1 MSDEV
6 VKFVQEHSKS
16 KVTHNFVVTL
26 TKLAQNCRGD
36 LDKFVVGCEALGMLN
51 DDKTYLKTL
60 FIKLSNKNSLDPN
73 LCLSNKVELPRRKL
87 NLQLEYS
94 EEDDD
99 DDESLPIMP
108 QRAPRRPLKFKRIG
122 KDMAQRLREYDKE
135 PKKEKGTSV
144 MRTEPKRINKSVHI
158 ARPRGEPL
166 PQMQTY
172 ADDEIEQS
180 EGETSDSL
188 ISEDALSEDRE
199 WYNNDDDYGNAVA
212 SQEVSRDLN
221 FRPASEDEKSFRLP
235 TMSVQVYPMSLS
247 KRKQFLPPFLKKN
260 YGSPEFSNSAIIGSF
275 LDASQS
281 GAVSPFKNPDGE
293 LSMNAK
299 KGSRLVALRRLQKDK
314 TNRAKETA
322 DIVGT
327 ALGNLLGLK
336 ENEKNRQSAS
346 THVDATDTGM
356 PSRGDIDRAR
366 KALPAYQIKSQ
377 IIQTIRDHQ
386 VTVVIG
392 ETGSGKTT
400 QLAQY
405 LNEAGLCKDNRI
417 IGCTQPR
424 RVAAMSV
431 AKRVALEMDVKL
443 GQEVGYSI
451 RFEDCTSSKT
461 RVKFMTDG
469 ILLREALMDETLEKY
484 GCIIIDEAHER
495 SLNTD
500 VILGLFKRLL
510 ARRRDIKLIITSA
523 TINATKF
530 SSFFGGA
537 PLFTIPG
544 RTFPIEIVYSKHP
557 VSDYVESSVMQA
569 IRIHM
574 STGIDTG
581 DILIFMTGQE
591 DIEATAD
598 TLRQKLTEI
607 YSKRLGVSRYE
618 EIDDIEIFPI
628 YSALPADIQNH
639 IFKRLEQGKRKIV
652 IATNI
657 AETSLTIDGIKYVV
671 DCGYSKLKLYNPK
684 IGLDSLTITPISKAN
699 ADQRSGRAGRTGPGM
714 AYRMYTEEAAYDDMY
729 NQTIPEI
736 QRTNL
741 SNTVLLLKSLG
752 VDDILRFPFIDPPPL
767 QTLLASLYELH
778 FLGALDNWGNLTR
791 MGSKMSKFP
800 IRPSLSKALL
810 ISATNGC
817 NEEMVTIVSMLS
829 VPMVFYRPSERQKEA
844 DRARSRFFVPES
856 DHLTLLNVYGQWRS
870 NRYSAKWCSRHFLQY
885 RSLQRARE
893 IREQLIKIMQSQEI
907 ELVSSGTEWDI
918 VRKCICSG
926 FSYQAAKISGLGKYN
941 HLQTGMEV
949 QLHPTSALYGMGDLP
964 PYVVYHE
971 LLMTTREY
979 INCVTSVD
987 PFWLMEFG
995 GFLYEIKRIKDMEG
1009 NGGRGF
1015 MDTVSD
1021 DQDETENQP
1030 DELDLRVKNCLVRR
1044 DMALQRIQQCDKQ
1057 STKRYSDGPNS
1068 SQKKRENSNVQI
1080 GFTKR
1085 RPF

>member
-1 MSDEV
+1 MSGEL

-16 KVTHNFVVTL
+16 KVTPNFVVTL

-51 DDKTYLKTL
+51 DSKAFLKTL
-60 FIKLSNKNSLDPN
+60 FVKLSNKNSFDPK
-73 LCLSNKVELPRRKL
+73 LRVSNKVELPRRKL

-94 EEDDD
+94 EEDDED
-99 DDESLPIMP
+99 DDNLLIKP
-108 QRAPRRPLKFKRIG
+108 QTAPQRPLKFKRIG

-135 PKKEKGTSV
+135 PKKEKGTSA
-144 MRTEPKRINKSVHI
+144 MLTESKRINKSVQT
-158 ARPRGEPL
+158 ARPRCEPL

-172 ADDEIEQS
+172 TDDEIEQS
-180 EGETSDSL
+180 EGDTGGTP

-199 WYNNDDDYGNAVA
+199 WYNNDDDYGNTVA
-212 SQEVSRDLN
+212 SEEVSRDLN
-221 FRPASEDEKSFRLP
+221 FTPASAAEKSFRLP
-235 TMSVQVYPMSLS
+235 TMSVQVYPMSVS

-260 YGSPEFSNSAIIGSF
+260 YGSPEFSNSTIIGTF
-275 LDASQS
+275 LDAPQS

-327 ALGNLLGLK
+327 ALGDLLGLK
-336 ENEKNRQSAS
+336 ENEKNRQSAI
-346 THVDATDTGM
+346 THVDTTDTGM

-405 LNEAGLCKDNRI
+405 LNEAGLCKDNKI

-431 AKRVALEMDVKL
+431 AKRVALEMGVKL

-484 GCIIIDEAHER
+484 DCIIIDEAHER

-500 VILGLFKRLL
+500 VILGLFKMLL

-574 STGIDTG
+574 STGKDTG

-607 YSKRLGVSRYE
+607 YSKRLGISRYE

-628 YSALPADIQNH
+628 YSALPADIQNR
-639 IFKRLEQGKRKIV
+639 IFKRLERGKRKIV

-699 ADQRSGRAGRTGPGM
+699 ADQRSGRAGRTGPGL
-714 AYRMYTEEAAYDDMY
+714 AYRMYTEEAVYDDMY
-729 NQTIPEI
+729 KQTIPEI

-778 FLGALDNWGNLTR
+778 FLGALDNWGNLTP
-791 MGSKMSKFP
+791 MGNKMSKFP
-800 IRPSLSKALL
+800 LRPSLSKALL
-810 ISATNGC
+810 ISASNGC
-817 NEEMVTIVSMLS
+817 SEEMVTIVSMLS
-829 VPMVFYRPSERQKEA
+829 VPMVFYRPSERQKES

-856 DHLTLLNVYGQWRS
+856 DHLTLLNVYAQWRS

-893 IREQLIKIMQSQEI
+893 IREQLTKIMQSQEI

-941 HLQTGMEV
+941 HLKTGMEV

-971 LLMTTREY
+971 LLMTTKEY

-987 PFWLMEFG
+987 PFWLMDFG
-995 GFLYEIKRIKDMEG
+995 SFLYEIKRIKDIEDS
-1009 NGGRGF
+1009 GGRSF

-1021 DQDETENQP
+1021 EQDETEDQP
-1030 DELDLRVKNCLVRR
+1030 DELDLRIKNCLVRR

-1057 STKRYSDGPNS
+1057 STKRYSNGPNS
-1068 SQKKRENSNVQI
+1068 SQKRRENSNVQI
-1080 GFTKR
+1080 GFKKR